1 MRLNIFIFA
10 VRDEAAYLIYAAKYA
25 AHHLIYAAKC
35 AAHLRHATWYKA
47 AYLIYASAAYIQQ
60 QQKHHFNCRLRC
72 FGLSLCIIFMYYE

>member
-35 AAHLRHATWYKA
+35 AAHLRHAT
-47 AYLIYASAAYIQQ
+47 
-60 QQKHHFNCRLRC
+60 
-72 FGLSLCIIFMYYE
+72 